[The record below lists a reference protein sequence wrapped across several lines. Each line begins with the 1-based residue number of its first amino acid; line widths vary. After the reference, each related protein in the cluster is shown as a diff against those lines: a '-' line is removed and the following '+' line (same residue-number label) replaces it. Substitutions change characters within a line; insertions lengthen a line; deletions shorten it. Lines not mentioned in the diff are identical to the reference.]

1 MDPEAQALQLVD
13 LIHRL
18 SRSIADDARQV
29 REVATLDLGDFIAL
43 RAIASGKLSP
53 GDLARDLHSHP
64 AATSRTITGLV
75 KAGLVG
81 RVTDPVDSRKIILL
95 LTPNGAEAVE
105 RIGREIRPSLQ
116 RRLDN
121 LPGADAADLLAA
133 LEAILG
139 SDPPE

>member
-1 MDPEAQALQLVD
+1 VDPEAQALQLVD

-18 SRSIADDARQV
+18 SRSIADDARRV

-53 GDLARDLHSHP
+53 GDLSRDLHSHP
-64 AATSRTITGLV
+64 AATSRTITGLA
-75 KAGLVG
+75 KAGLVT
-81 RVTDPVDSRKIILL
+81 RVTDPVDSRKIILM
-95 LTPNGAEAVE
+95 LTPNGAAAVE

-121 LPGADAADLLAA
+121 LPGADAANLLAA
-133 LEAILG
+133 LETLLG